1 MNYFGDI
8 NLDDKIT
15 FDDVLLL
22 YNVVNSVPGYTT
34 NKLISDINEDG
45 KVNFDDVVLLYNIV
59 NSIPGYNIKLYNE
72 FYNVD
77 EFNYK
82 GRNFFVRIPPENN
95 KKYPILMLFHG
106 FTSNSK
112 SFYEYSKNF
121 FLTDNILNSY
131 IIISVDGT
139 PCENN
144 WNNLSGKFWN
154 TNKSFTLQEYIDLG
168 FTEDDVKQ
176 RKLDVDFT
184 NIDIK
189 WIDEFINDII
199 NTNYNNTNNEFVICG
214 FSNGSNFV
222 NQILIENDNPNIK
235 KAINLAYPLI
245 LFQYQ
250 NENFYLSGGNNR
262 YENIKENLVQ
272 RKILII
278 QGEYDDVVPSNGG
291 YGSSLAFYD
300 CYSWIQNA
308 YIFGKSNDKNVD
320 IIEPEDR
327 TEYLEIN
334 YDNNVKAILL
344 KNTGHDLNNNNT
356 KQLIEDFLL

>member
-22 YNVVNSVPGYTT
+22 YNVVNSVPGYIT

-95 KKYPILMLFHG
+95 QKYPILMLFHG

-139 PCENN
+139 SCENN
-144 WNNLSGKFWN
+144 WNNLSGNFWN
-154 TNKSFTLQEYIDLG
+154 THQSFTLQEYIDMG
-168 FTEDDVKQ
+168 FTEDDVKN

-222 NQILIENDNPNIK
+222 NHIYKFIIFKVFFARCGVRTHEAF
-235 KAINLAYPLI
+235 AI
-245 LFQYQ
+245 
-250 NENFYLSGGNNR
+250 
-262 YENIKENLVQ
+262 
-272 RKILII
+272 
-278 QGEYDDVVPSNGG
+278 
-291 YGSSLAFYD
+291 
-300 CYSWIQNA
+300 
-308 YIFGKSNDKNVD
+308 
-320 IIEPEDR
+320 
-327 TEYLEIN
+327 
-334 YDNNVKAILL
+334 
-344 KNTGHDLNNNNT
+344 
-356 KQLIEDFLL
+356 